1 MNLNVT
7 QVNSVMFFFVMYN
20 SFVLFF
26 ILKKKLLCLCNK
38 LSGPNILD
46 FCPLM

>member
-20 SFVLFF
+20 SFVL
-26 ILKKKLLCLCNK
+26 LKKKEELLWICNK
-38 LSGPNILD
+38 PNGPNILD